1 MGVGTV
7 VPVVY
12 VYVYVYVYGWGWGVG
27 VVWVGGSVAR
37 RFGW

>member
-1 MGVGTV
+1 LGVGTV